1 MIDRSAYLTSLIGR
15 PWSRGYSCW
24 HLAVEVQQALFG
36 RNLPDVRLPDQP
48 SWRWMIDTIEAHPER
63 QKWRETAAAQVV
75 GLITAPDGALVAMA
89 RADRVAHIG
98 VWLAPERLVLH
109 CDETFGVLAESVA
122 TLRASGWGRVRFF
135 EPATD

>member
-1 MIDRSAYLTSLIGR
+1 MTDRSAYLTSLIGR
-15 PWSRGYSCW
+15 PWSRESSCW

-48 SWRWMIDTIEAHPER
+48 SWRWMIDTIEVHPER
-63 QKWRETAAAQVV
+63 QNWRETAAAPVA
-75 GLITAPDGALVAMA
+75 GLIPAPDGALVAMA